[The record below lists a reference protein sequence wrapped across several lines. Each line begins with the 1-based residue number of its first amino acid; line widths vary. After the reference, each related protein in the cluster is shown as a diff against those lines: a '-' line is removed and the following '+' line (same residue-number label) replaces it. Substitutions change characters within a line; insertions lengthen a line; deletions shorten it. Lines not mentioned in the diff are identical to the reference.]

1 MNIAEQILQ
10 LLKVAGKTV
19 AAAESITAGHVQR
32 MLASASGSSAVFKGG
47 ITAYQ
52 RSVKVELLGVDD
64 TLAQQTDCV
73 DEEIA
78 RQMAL
83 GALRLFNAD
92 YALATCGY
100 AETENGAPFAY
111 YAVAQTPDRI
121 LTSARIELSGNRIEA
136 QKDTARAALSALF
149 DHLILDGKNH
159 TD

>member
-1 MNIAEQILQ
+1 MNTAEEILHH
-10 LLKVAGKTV
+10 LKAAGKTV
-19 AAAESITAGHVQR
+19 AAAESITAGQVQC
-32 MLASASGSSAVFKGG
+32 MLALVSGSSAVFKGG

-52 RSVKVELLGVDD
+52 RSVKVDLLGVDD
-64 TLAQQTDCV
+64 ELARQTDCV

-100 AETENGAPFAY
+100 AERETGVPFAY
-111 YAVAQTPDRI
+111 YAVTQAPDRI

-136 QKDTARAALSALF
+136 QKEAARAALTAL
-149 DHLILDGKNH
+149 LDLLR
-159 TD
+159 